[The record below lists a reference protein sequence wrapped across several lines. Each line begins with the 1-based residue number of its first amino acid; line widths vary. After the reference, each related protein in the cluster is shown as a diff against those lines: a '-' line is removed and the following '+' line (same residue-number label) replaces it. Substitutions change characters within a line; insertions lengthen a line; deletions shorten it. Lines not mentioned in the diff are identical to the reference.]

1 MKILLHIICVTDE
14 KPSKKD
20 KKSKKTKV
28 VVSDDEEEDEEDKPK
43 EKATKS
49 KKKVSD
55 TIWLGLIFVYI
66 FHYFNIRC
74 NASPIII
81 ANT

>member
-1 MKILLHIICVTDE
+1 MKNLIHIICVTDE

-28 VVSDDEEEDEEDKPK
+28 VVESDDEEEEDKPK

-49 KKKVSD
+49 KKKVSE
-55 TIWLGLIFVYI
+55 TVRLKNHYLKIIVGPRNR
-66 FHYFNIRC
+66 YFNFQHEM
-74 NASPIII
+74 
-81 ANT
+81 